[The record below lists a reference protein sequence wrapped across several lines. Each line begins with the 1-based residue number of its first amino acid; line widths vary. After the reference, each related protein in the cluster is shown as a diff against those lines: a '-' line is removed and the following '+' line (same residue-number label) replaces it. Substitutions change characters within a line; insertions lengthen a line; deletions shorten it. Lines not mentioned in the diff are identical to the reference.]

1 MPAKAGRYH
10 HGDLRSA
17 LVDAAIGV
25 IAERGVRDFS
35 MAEASRRLG
44 VTTAAPYRHFA
55 DRDELLAAVATRALT
70 VFAAMLSAAANAA
83 VDDQAGHAGHAGH
96 AGPADHAHH
105 AVDTSA
111 ERLAAMAGAYVRF
124 AAQQRPLFETLF
136 SSGLDKSRHPDLQRA
151 WEPVDALLAA
161 VVLEVCDGD
170 AVAAEALS
178 DAIEASAHGY
188 AMLLTD
194 GEYGHG
200 PDVVGATADRAT
212 AAARALIAGRGA
224 LQTKA
229 QQWAPGLATGARRSY
244 ERRAAG

>member
-1 MPAKAGRYH
+1 MPAKGKRYH

-25 IAERGVRDFS
+25 IAERGVRGFS

-55 DRDELLAAVATRALT
+55 DRDELLAAVAARALT
-70 VFAAMLSAAANAA
+70 VFAAMLSTAADVVAGAAAE
-83 VDDQAGHAGHAGH
+83 
-96 AGPADHAHH
+96 AD
-105 AVDTSA
+105 AVDTPA
-111 ERLAAMAGAYVRF
+111 DRLAAMAGAYVRF
-124 AAQQRPLFETLF
+124 AAQQRPLFDTLF
-136 SSGLDKSRHPDLQRA
+136 SSGLDKSRHPELQRA
-151 WEPVDALLAA
+151 WEPVDALLTT

-188 AMLLTD
+188 AMLLSD

-200 PDVVGATADRAT
+200 PDVVSATADRAI
-212 AAARALIAGRGA
+212 ASARALIAGRRA
-224 LQTKA
+224 LRT
-229 QQWAPGLATGARRSY
+229 TV
-244 ERRAAG
+244 

>member
-1 MPAKAGRYH
+1 MPAKGGRYH

-25 IAERGVRDFS
+25 IAERGVRGFS

-55 DRDELLAAVATRALT
+55 DRDELLAAVAARALT
-70 VFAAMLSAAANAA
+70 VFAAMLSTAADVVAGAAAE
-83 VDDQAGHAGHAGH
+83 
-96 AGPADHAHH
+96 AD
-105 AVDTSA
+105 AVDTPA
-111 ERLAAMAGAYVRF
+111 DRLAAMAGAYVRF
-124 AAQQRPLFETLF
+124 AAQQRPLFDTLF
-136 SSGLDKSRHPDLQRA
+136 SSGLDKSRHPELQRA
-151 WEPVDALLAA
+151 WEPVDALLTT

-188 AMLLTD
+188 AMLLSD

-200 PDVVGATADRAT
+200 PDVVSATADRAI
-212 AAARALIAGRGA
+212 ASARALIAGRRA
-224 LQTKA
+224 LRT
-229 QQWAPGLATGARRSY
+229 TV
-244 ERRAAG
+244 

>member
-1 MPAKAGRYH
+1 MPAKGGRYH

-55 DRDELLAAVATRALT
+55 DRDELLAAVATRGLT
-70 VFAAMLSAAANAA
+70 VFAAMLSAAADAA
-83 VDDQAGHAGHAGH
+83 DT
-96 AGPADHAHH
+96 PAK
-105 AVDTSA
+105 
-111 ERLAAMAGAYVRF
+111 RLAAMAGAYVRF
-124 AAQQRPLFETLF
+124 AAQQRPLFDTLF
-136 SSGLDKSRHPDLQRA
+136 NSGLDKSRHPELQRA
-151 WEPVDALLAA
+151 WEPVDALLIA
-161 VVLEVCDGD
+161 VVLDVCDGD

-200 PDVVGATADRAT
+200 PDVVSATADRAI

-224 LQTKA
+224 LRTNA
-229 QQWAPGLATGARRSY
+229 
-244 ERRAAG
+244 

>member
-1 MPAKAGRYH
+1 MPAKGGRYH

-17 LVDAAIGV
+17 LIDAAIDV

-70 VFAAMLSAAANAA
+70 VFAAMLSAAA
-83 VDDQAGHAGHAGH
+83 D
-96 AGPADHAHH
+96 
-105 AVDTSA
+105 AVDTSDQ
-111 ERLAAMAGAYVRF
+111 RLAAMAGAYVRF
-124 AAQQRPLFETLF
+124 AAQQRPLFDALF
-136 SSGLDKSRHPDLQRA
+136 SSGLDKSRHPELQRA
-151 WEPVDALLAA
+151 WEPVDALLTT
-161 VVLEVCDGD
+161 VVLGVCDGD

-188 AMLLTD
+188 AMLLSD

-200 PDVVGATADRAT
+200 PDVVSATADRAI
-212 AAARALIAGRGA
+212 ASARALIAGRRA
-224 LQTKA
+224 LRT
-229 QQWAPGLATGARRSY
+229 PV
-244 ERRAAG
+244 

>member
-1 MPAKAGRYH
+1 MPAKGGRYH
-10 HGDLRSA
+10 HGDLRPA
-17 LVDAAIGV
+17 LVDAAIDV

-70 VFAAMLSAAANAA
+70 VFAAMLSAAA
-83 VDDQAGHAGHAGH
+83 D
-96 AGPADHAHH
+96 

-124 AAQQRPLFETLF
+124 AAQQRPLFAALF
-136 SSGLDKSRHPDLQRA
+136 SSGLDKSRHPELQRA
-151 WEPVDALLAA
+151 WEPVDALLTS
-161 VVLEVCDGD
+161 VPLEVCAGD
-170 AVAAEALS
+170 SAAAEALS

-194 GEYGHG
+194 GEYGQG
-200 PDVVGATADRAT
+200 PDVVDATADRAI
-212 AAARALIAGRGA
+212 ASARALIAGRRA
-224 LQTKA
+224 LRT
-229 QQWAPGLATGARRSY
+229 
-244 ERRAAG
+244 RA